1 MGTLLHED
9 NKKTMRRKFTIPLSY
24 SPINAGA
31 LSRKLKEYADRH
43 HNDLVDDFESKIREL
58 TGAKYVVGLNS
69 GTAAIHLGLKA
80 LGVQEKD
87 RVVVSTFTYVASV
100 NPILYLRAA
109 PVLVDSEAM
118 GWNMDPEL
126 LETAI
131 RGCLREGKKPK
142 AIIAVHTYGMPAKM
156 SEIMEIARRYD
167 IPVLE
172 DAAEAIGSTYQDK
185 PVGTQSEVGIM
196 SFNNNKTVTTYG
208 GGALLTD
215 NQSFAEKALSW
226 STHSRKS
233 LPYYEHDEMGFNYR
247 LGPLQAAIGLVGLEE
262 LTKNVAAR
270 RKIFDT
276 YTSSLGTM
284 RGVDW
289 QREPKNSFSN
299 RWITCLVF
307 QSNLE
312 KIRGALDKQNIETR
326 PLWKPMHRQP
336 LFDKCKAYLN
346 GTSEQLFNHGLCL
359 PSGHNLTK
367 GKILEIID
375 EVKTA
380 MGG

>member
-1 MGTLLHED
+1 
-9 NKKTMRRKFTIPLSY
+9 
-24 SPINAGA
+24 
-31 LSRKLKEYADRH
+31 
-43 HNDLVDDFESKIREL
+43 L
-58 TGAKYVVGLNS
+58 TGAKYVVGLSS

-87 RVVVSTFTYVASV
+87 RVVVPTFTYVASV
-100 NPILYLRAA
+100 NPILYLNAT
-109 PVLVDSEAM
+109 PVLVGTEAM
-118 GWNMDPEL
+118 GWNIDPER
-126 LETAI
+126 LEAAI
-131 RGCLREGKKPK
+131 RGCLRDGKRPK
-142 AIIAVHTYGMPAKM
+142 AIIAVHTYGMPARM
-156 SEIMEIARRYD
+156 NEILEIARRYD

-172 DAAEAIGSTYQDK
+172 DAAEAIGSTYHNR
-185 PVGTQSEVGIM
+185 PVGTLGEVGIL

-215 NQSFAEKALSW
+215 NQSFAGKVLSW

-247 LGPLQAAIGLVGLEE
+247 LGPLQAAMGLVGLEE
-262 LTKNVAAR
+262 LKKNVAAR

-284 RGVDW
+284 PGVDW
-289 QREPKNSFSN
+289 QREPKDSFSN
-299 RWITCLVF
+299 RWITCLLF

-312 KIRGALDKQNIETR
+312 KIRAALDNQGIETR

-336 LFDKCKAYLN
+336 LFEKCKAFLN
-346 GTSEQLFNHGLCL
+346 GTSERLFEHGLCL
-359 PSGHNLTK
+359 PSGHNLTQ
-367 GKILEIID
+367 GKILEII
-375 EVKTA
+375 EQVKMA